1 MKSNQSKHSRKSKID
16 YESEDSMDKS
26 NIDYESDDSMEF
38 FETDFTYHDYVIA
51 IEIPDL
57 TEGQYGLKACKD
69 IKKEN

>member
-38 FETDFTYHDYVIA
+38 FSAFTHF
-51 IEIPDL
+51 
-57 TEGQYGLKACKD
+57 
-69 IKKEN
+69 